1 MPSPTEPRQP
11 AAAASI
17 AALSAIAAMKAAVGT
32 GPATPDSLQNVLQA
46 LLALAAQTSLWQQ
59 ADYPA
64 PEHGALQARYLVAQ
78 DADQSYALYLNV
90 MRPGKPVVPHNHT
103 TWACIAAVNG
113 VEHNQLYVRTDDGS
127 VPGKATL
134 RTSHLAVVAPGQGLA
149 LMPDDI
155 HSVHIPGNEVI
166 RHLHLYGRA
175 LETLSGRTAYDL
187 AAGTCHAKPLGVETR
202 R

>member
-1 MPSPTEPRQP
+1 MKT
-11 AAAASI
+11 
-17 AALSAIAAMKAAVGT
+17 AMGS
-32 GPATPDSLQNVLQA
+32 GPATPKRLQSVLQV
-46 LLALAAQTSLWQQ
+46 LLELAARTGLWQQ

-64 PEHGALQARYLVAQ
+64 PEQGALQARYGIAQ
-78 DADQSYALYLNV
+78 DADQTYALYLNV

-103 TWACIAAVNG
+103 TWACIAAVSG
-113 VEHNQLYVRTDDGS
+113 VEHNQLYARTDDGS

-134 RTSHLAVVAPGQGLA
+134 RASRLAVVAPGQGLA

-187 AAGTCHAKPLGVETR
+187 AAGTCYAKPVGVKTR